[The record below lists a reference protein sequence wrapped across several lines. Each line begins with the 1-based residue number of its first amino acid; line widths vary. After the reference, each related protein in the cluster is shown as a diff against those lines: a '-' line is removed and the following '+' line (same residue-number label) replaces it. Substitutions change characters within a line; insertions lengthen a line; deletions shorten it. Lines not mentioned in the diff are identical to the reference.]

1 MLHNISRLL
10 PYFALM
16 RLKPCQWGPHV
27 DGVKQYTLKPDA
39 YFCTVHY
46 QSTKRE
52 RASFP
57 FGGTEESLMVDGHPV
72 VLNSSQPPS
81 QTKLYHQE
89 SEMDSLSNVCPHA
102 LISSL
107 QSLNGNLHQSSP
119 AWRSLPPVLTLGQ
132 GRHLPRT
139 RTITPDIVNDAF
151 GADIDDFLAQT
162 LPLLDC
168 TAGDSSLTSQAATLR
183 EGRHPYHVGG
193 PKGGFAGA
201 GSTSAPA
208 LVVSPTHEPANAR
221 AMSLHLED
229 GSDSGP
235 NGNGPPANRF
245 LQTQESDSFNKIVA
259 RWVSARSFKLFPVA
273 ISNILDLF
281 NTSVRFSGP

>member
-1 MLHNISRLL
+1 MLHDISRLL

-16 RLKPCQWGPHV
+16 RLKPCRWGPHV

-39 YFCTVHY
+39 YFCTVQY

-102 LISSL
+102 LISPL

-119 AWRSLPPVLTLGQ
+119 A
-132 GRHLPRT
+132 
-139 RTITPDIVNDAF
+139 
-151 GADIDDFLAQT
+151 
-162 LPLLDC
+162 
-168 TAGDSSLTSQAATLR
+168 
-183 EGRHPYHVGG
+183 
-193 PKGGFAGA
+193 
-201 GSTSAPA
+201 
-208 LVVSPTHEPANAR
+208 
-221 AMSLHLED
+221 
-229 GSDSGP
+229 
-235 NGNGPPANRF
+235 
-245 LQTQESDSFNKIVA
+245 
-259 RWVSARSFKLFPVA
+259 
-273 ISNILDLF
+273 
-281 NTSVRFSGP
+281 